1 MESLRRALV
10 TTAYGQDSIYLGRL
24 LRSNG
29 YEVLVLNHKSNPPVN
44 HGHFDHVKTLSFTQ
58 TSEVLGVI
66 ETFEPNEIYNLA
78 AISSVA
84 ESWQVPSLAMEVNG
98 HSVERL
104 LDGLLSNRN
113 AAHLKFFQA
122 GSTDMVGKDLI
133 RSNESDFFPWSP
145 YGESKNYARR
155 AVVAA
160 REQSGLWAING
171 ILTNHDSEFRKSTF
185 VIPLI
190 ANQIIDVIQGRLGA
204 IVLENPLISRDWAH
218 AEDIMAGA
226 WKMIQAPH
234 PVDLTLATGTSLSLQ
249 DLIDECSGYF
259 NLDLPIQIKKNNSHR
274 KNDFIS
280 ICVEATKAQD
290 LIGWS
295 PKYVGA
301 STLIELVEKK
311 IKNSVN

>member
-1 MESLRRALV
+1 VKSPQKALI

-29 YEVLVLNHKSNPPVN
+29 YEVLVLNHKNNPPDN
-44 HGHFDHVKTLSFTQ
+44 HGHFDQVATLSFTQ

-66 ETFEPNEIYNLA
+66 ETFKPSEIYNLA

-84 ESWQVPSLAMEVNG
+84 ESWKVPSLAMEVNG
-98 HSVERL
+98 RSVERL
-104 LDGLLSNRN
+104 LDGLLNSRN
-113 AAHLKFFQA
+113 ATHLKFFQA
-122 GSTDMVGKDLI
+122 GSTDMVGKEI
-133 RSNESDFFPWSP
+133 ISSNESDFSPWSP
-145 YGESKNYARR
+145 YGESKDYARR

-171 ILTNHDSEFRKSTF
+171 ILTNHDSRFRKRTF

-190 ANQIIDVIQGRLGA
+190 ANQIVDVIQGRRGA
-204 IVLENPLISRDWAH
+204 VVLENPLISRDWAH

-226 WKMIQAPH
+226 WKMIQALNPI
-234 PVDLTLATGTSLSLQ
+234 DLTLATGTSLSLQ
-249 DLIDECSGYF
+249 DLVKKCSEFF
-259 NLDLPIQIKKNNSHR
+259 NLDLPIEIQKSHHPR
-274 KNDFIS
+274 KSDFTS

-295 PKYVGA
+295 PKFVGA
-301 STLIELVEKK
+301 STLIELVQ
-311 IKNSVN
+311 IRIMNSV